1 NFEGSNILHRA
12 RGISDVAADHG
23 LDPEEAADA
32 VRRAGDSLLSRRAE
46 RVRPGLDDKVVTEWN
61 GLAIRALAEAGAA
74 LSDARYLDAARQAA
88 EFLLDR
94 VRIDGRL
101 HRSWAKGRLGPA
113 GFLADHA
120 AFAVGLFT
128 LYAADGD
135 PAWFEAA
142 MSLV

>member
-1 NFEGSNILHRA
+1 YVWDLPEFMEVAGDDAAVAADYFGVTPEGNFEGRNILYRA

-113 GFLADHA
+113 
-120 AFAVGLFT
+120 
-128 LYAADGD
+128 
-135 PAWFEAA
+135 
-142 MSLV
+142 